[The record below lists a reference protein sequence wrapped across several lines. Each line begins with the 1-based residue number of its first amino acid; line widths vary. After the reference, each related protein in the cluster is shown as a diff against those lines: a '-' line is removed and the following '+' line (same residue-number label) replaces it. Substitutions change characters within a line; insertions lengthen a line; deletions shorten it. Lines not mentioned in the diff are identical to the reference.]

1 MVKCINYKTATIVFN
16 GNERTKK
23 MQLLHRKLK
32 IRDKRP
38 SANIFHTF
46 LRYTQIIQ
54 NNNYI
59 ESNTYL

>member
-1 MVKCINYKTATIVFN
+1 MHQLQNSNNCFQWK
-16 GNERTKK
+16 RTNKK